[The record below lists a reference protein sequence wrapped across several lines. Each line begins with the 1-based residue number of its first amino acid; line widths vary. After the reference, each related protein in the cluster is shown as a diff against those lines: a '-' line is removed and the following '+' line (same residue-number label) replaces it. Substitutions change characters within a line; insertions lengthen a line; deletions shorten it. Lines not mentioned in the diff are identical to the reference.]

1 MKQIVLLAIGS
12 LAFAVLLHATASAEW
27 DARASAWW
35 KHVAYLASDDLEGR
49 NVGSAGYEKAARY
62 VAAQFESA
70 GLKPAGSNG
79 YFQPVSF
86 LEASID
92 APKSKLTLLRGDNT
106 MSIPVPKKR
115 SLAIRKIQHP
125 RSKLLSFLPATD

>member
-1 MKQIVLLAIGS
+1 MKISRSIWFATGLLAFTVLLQA
-12 LAFAVLLHATASAEW
+12 AASADW
-27 DARASAWW
+27 SAAGKVWW
-35 KHVAYLASDDLEGR
+35 KYVEYLASDDLQGR

-62 VAAQFESA
+62 VAAQFEGA

-92 APKSKLTLLRGDNT
+92 ADE
-106 MSIPVPKKR
+106 IE
-115 SLAIRKIQHP
+115 AHP
-125 RSKLLSFLPATD
+125 ASRR